1 LLFYLTFALLLIGN
15 LWEMV
20 AVQAVQAVQAVEVTS
35 LLGV

>member
-20 AVQAVQAVQAVEVTS
+20 AVQAVQAVQVTS
-35 LLGV
+35 LLDV

>member
-20 AVQAVQAVQAVEVTS
+20 AVQAVQAVQVAS
-35 LLGV
+35 LLDV